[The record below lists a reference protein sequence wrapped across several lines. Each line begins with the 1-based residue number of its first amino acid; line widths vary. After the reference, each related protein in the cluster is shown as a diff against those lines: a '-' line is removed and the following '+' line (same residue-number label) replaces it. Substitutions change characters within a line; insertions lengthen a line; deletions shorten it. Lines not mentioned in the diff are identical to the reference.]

1 MAVPPANTPTLC
13 GFNRSETR
21 LFQTAR
27 QQHPRRHRPEERAS
41 EQVRHHGRPGWAQPL
56 LRRFQPRVRAPL
68 SCRTAY
74 LYRTDSVR
82 RLRRRATV
90 VLHPRGS
97 SRRGCGRRRQRGRD
111 GVLPMCFAN
120 RQHYADTLVHVHSQL
135 GKGYV
140 PHDQT
145 THLNS
150 PLHSPP
156 YERYVVLLGY
166 TERWHYSRWT
176 VTYSQS
182 CCCLIYCQRFLARM
196 RSAVVLV
203 VCHR

>member
-1 MAVPPANTPTLC
+1 MRLQQVGDKAVSNCTTTTSAPSSARRAGKRASST
-13 GFNRSETR
+13 SWATR
-21 LFQTAR
+21 LGTTTTTPLPTASKGATLVP
-27 QQHPRRHRPEERAS
+27 H
-41 EQVRHHGRPGWAQPL
+41 
-56 LRRFQPRVRAPL
+56 
-68 SCRTAY
+68 AY